1 MFYERL
7 KSACRIANTTV
18 TATLKAIGIG
28 TANGTYWKNGSIPSS
43 DIIVKLAEF
52 LNVSTDYLLLGTES
66 FGTVSEEQKKIL
78 NVFETLS
85 PIDKARVIER
95 AETLAELATE
105 RAAEQKKSQQEAEN
119 EPLHFPAEPEQSD
132 TDDNCYI
139 EICSL
144 PASAGAGVYL
154 DDSSTEPLHI
164 VHTAIADR
172 ANYAVRVSGDSMEPR
187 FHDGDIVLVETC
199 PSVEKGEIGI
209 FVVNGE
215 GYIKQYDGRTLLS
228 LNPKRKNI
236 HLNED
241 DTVYCRGRV
250 LGIAE
255 VVE

>member
-1 MFYERL
+1 MDIFDRIQHLASKSGLTIAGLERATGL
-7 KSACRIANTTV
+7 SNGIIKKWKTQSPSCDKIVTLANYLNTT
-18 TATLKAIGIG
+18 TEYI
-28 TANGTYWKNGSIPSS
+28 
-43 DIIVKLAEF
+43 
-52 LNVSTDYLLLGTES
+52 LLGKTN
-66 FGTVSEEQKKIL
+66 EQNYSDDEIQLVAYYKELDEKGKGMVL
-78 NVFETLS
+78 G
-85 PIDKARVIER
+85 R
-95 AETLAELATE
+95 AETLAELAAE